1 MNFKNWILNELT
13 NLEPLV
19 ERFIINNCNPDFMYE
34 NFRFT
39 KPFIYILENDEL
51 YLGENKEYHGAMIGS
66 FRPEVGEEDFEE
78 RARDYELLR
87 KSYRGL
93 IPSAVG
99 RIAKG
104 FLKDKLSI
112 NQLIVAFYKGTN
124 PDLEKRAVE
133 HLFKENVIAGSDL
146 VRMEDRV
153 SNVSDFIST
162 PLEKPKPYVQT
173 KKPNVDYKQQRREV
187 LTTALNNGYWAG
199 GQKLTPKEI
208 EEISKELMVSKTRN
222 NYMGQKWWAPT
233 SESHQSS

>member
-1 MNFKNWILNELT
+1 MNFRNWILNELT

-34 NFRFT
+34 NFRYT
-39 KPFIYILENDEL
+39 KPFIYVLENDEL

-66 FRPEVGEEDFEE
+66 FRPEEGEEDFEE
-78 RARDYELLR
+78 RVRDYELLR

-93 IPSAVG
+93 IPSAIG

-104 FLKDKLSI
+104 FLKDRLSI
-112 NQLIVAFYKGTN
+112 NQMIVAFYKGTN
-124 PDLEKRAVE
+124 PELEKKAVE
-133 HLFKENVIAGSDL
+133 HLFKEKVITGDDL
-146 VRMEDRV
+146 VRRENRV
-153 SNVSDFIST
+153 DNVTEVIAASPSVVRVN
-162 PLEKPKPYVQT
+162 KPKPI
-173 KKPNVDYKQQRREV
+173 VDVKQQRRDV
-187 LTTALNNGYWAG
+187 LTTALNNGYWAN